1 MKKLRN
7 LCCDLNIELDEV
19 ALERFEIYMN
29 LVIEWNNKI
38 NLTAITDKD
47 EFIIKHIYDSLT
59 LISKLNIEKECSI
72 IDIGTGAGFPGI
84 PLKIARPDINI
95 TLLDSLNKRIVFLRE
110 QVLKNIGLDA
120 TVIHGRAEEYSRINE
135 YREQYDLSVSR
146 AVANLSSLSEYCI
159 PFVKVGGIF
168 VSMKGPDV
176 KEEVEQS
183 LNAFSSLGGSLK
195 KVDTLTLPD
204 NSGRSIVVVKKIR
217 KTPEKY
223 PRRGVKINKSPL

>member
-1 MKKLRN
+1 MNELRD
-7 LCCDLNIELDEV
+7 LCSDLNIELDEM

-38 NLTAITDKD
+38 NLTAITDRN

-59 LISKLNIEKECSI
+59 LISKLNIKQGSSI

-95 TLLDSLNKRIVFLRE
+95 TLLDSLNKRVVFLRD

-120 TVIHGRAEEYSRINE
+120 TVVHGRAEEYSRKNE
-135 YREQYDLSVSR
+135 FREQYDFSVSR

-168 VSMKGPDV
+168 ASMKGPDV
-176 KEEVEQS
+176 KDEVEQS
-183 LNAFSSLGGSLK
+183 LNAFSSLGGVLERI
-195 KVDTLTLPD
+195 DTLTLPD